1 MSPAPL
7 LAQFVWLPL
16 DTWTVAIAAL
26 SAMACA
32 LPGSFLVL
40 RKMSMMG
47 DAISH
52 AVLPGLAVAFLITH
66 SRSSVTMLIGA
77 AIVGV
82 LTAVFTE
89 WIRRT
94 GRVDEGASMGVVF
107 TILFAIGL
115 ILIRKAA
122 DHVDLDPDCVLN
134 GSLDLAV
141 LDTVSWL
148 GIETPRAAL
157 VTGGM
162 FLANLLFVGL
172 LYKELKIS
180 SFDPALA
187 TTLGI
192 NAKLLH
198 YVLMTVVAVTTVCAF
213 ESVGSILV
221 IAMLIVPPAAAH
233 LLTDRLSVMLVLSVL
248 IAAVSAGMGHVGA
261 IVVPPWLGF
270 PGVSTSTAGMVGV
283 MAGLLFT
290 LALLVGPRH
299 GVISRW
305 LHRAR
310 LSLRIAR
317 EDLLALLY
325 RLEERGTGATAIV
338 LRETLTAG
346 PVLTTAALRSL
357 SRRGW
362 IQRPGSAYQL
372 TAAGRDEAR
381 RLIRSHRLW
390 ESYFEENTTLP
401 ADHVHAPAERL
412 EHVTDAGLQAGLAA
426 ELAKRSVDPQ
436 GRPIPPAD

>member
-1 MSPAPL
+1 MIATL
-7 LAQFVWLPL
+7 TADLVWLPL
-16 DTWTVAIAAL
+16 DTWTVVIAAL

-32 LPGSFLVL
+32 LPGTFLVL

-52 AVLPGLAVAFLITH
+52 AVLPGLAVAFLITG

-77 AIVGV
+77 AVVGV
-82 LTAVFTE
+82 LTALFTE
-89 WIRRT
+89 WIRRA

-107 TILFAIGL
+107 TILFAVGL

-141 LDTVSWL
+141 LDTVRWL
-148 GIETPRAAL
+148 GIEAPRAAF

-162 FLANLLFVGL
+162 FLANALLILLLF
-172 LYKELKIS
+172 KELKIS

-187 TTLGI
+187 TTVGI
-192 NAKLLH
+192 NARLMHYLLM
-198 YVLMTVVAVTTVCAF
+198 VIVAVTTVCAF

-233 LLTDRLSVMLVLSVL
+233 LLTDRLSRMLLLSTI
-248 IAAVSAGMGHVGA
+248 IAAASAALGHVGA
-261 IVVPPWLGF
+261 LLVPTWLGY

-283 MAGLLFT
+283 AAGLIFV
-290 LALLVGPRH
+290 LALLLSPRH

-305 LHRAR
+305 LSRAA

-317 EDLLALLY
+317 EDVLALLY
-325 RLEERGTGATAIV
+325 RSEERGAEATTSSVRGA
-338 LRETLTAG
+338 LSAG
-346 PVLTTAALRSL
+346 PLLFPAALRAL
-357 SRRGW
+357 RRRGW
-362 IQRPGSAYQL
+362 IDRSRDVVRL
-372 TAAGRDEAR
+372 TASGREEAR

-390 ESYFEENTTLP
+390 ESYLEEYTTLP
-401 ADHVHAPAERL
+401 VDHVHAPAEHL
-412 EHVTDAGLQAGLAA
+412 EHVTSAAMRAGLEAQLAR
-426 ELAKRSVDPQ
+426 RSIDPQ
-436 GRPIPPAD
+436 GRPIPPGD